1 MDLESNPFYLL
12 GASIRDGHHRIVELA
27 EERSLSG
34 DPNQYSKARAILT
47 NPRQRLYAEVAWLPG
62 VAPSRAED
70 FIKQIRSGGTIS
82 ARGLVRVSPMASCNL
97 LAWAI
102 IALLIDREPEETLRQ
117 CMQALIAQFE
127 DINLK
132 YLLQLINEDRSAAG
146 FTLIQ
151 SEDAVQEALATHR
164 SFLGKALREGLDKF
178 REPDVVLT
186 EIASYIT
193 VNGSRQAPLLLEE
206 LTALYQIEVQQHL
219 NRLSGQILKFTAS
232 IKKLL
237 AAAKGQAEGLS
248 DCLEQL
254 ASSVREWDRIA
265 QPIHLIS
272 KTRGIEDEG
281 SVELASGIRDFTVCL
296 ANEFG
301 LHKEAQALSKVMAEV
316 FAELPQ
322 LSSRVDDDLSTLQ
335 DIVVNK
341 EKATTEELEKWE
353 KEIFLDLYIGFNQ
366 LIISAEKIS
375 YNGVSIRTNEVD
387 WVRWGKPPFLI
398 SLGSQKDMIVIE
410 CKRFMENRGT
420 VERYET
426 ILSKLWKAV
435 CVRLVTKTLSRLSA
449 GEELTIGNAIVNMT
463 GVVLHTPKHWLKS
476 EPVLCPW
483 EDIAVSSES
492 GDVRIYC
499 RDDPSTCVKLSYSDA
514 NVRIVERIARFLR
527 EDDDN
532 SARLRKGEFTNIG
545 GS

>member
-1 MDLESNPFYLL
+1 M
-12 GASIRDGHHRIVELA
+12 
-27 EERSLSG
+27 
-34 DPNQYSKARAILT
+34 
-47 NPRQRLYAEVAWLPG
+47 
-62 VAPSRAED
+62 
-70 FIKQIRSGGTIS
+70 
-82 ARGLVRVSPMASCNL
+82 
-97 LAWAI
+97 
-102 IALLIDREPEETLRQ
+102 
-117 CMQALIAQFE
+117 
-127 DINLK
+127 
-132 YLLQLINEDRSAAG
+132 
-146 FTLIQ
+146 
-151 SEDAVQEALATHR
+151 
-164 SFLGKALREGLDKF
+164 
-178 REPDVVLT
+178 
-186 EIASYIT
+186 
-193 VNGSRQAPLLLEE
+193 
-206 LTALYQIEVQQHL
+206 TALYQIEVQQHL

-237 AAAKGQAEGLS
+237 ATAKGQAESLS

-254 ASSVREWDRIA
+254 ASSMREWDRIA

-272 KTRGIEDEG
+272 KTRGTEDEG
-281 SVELASGIRDFTVCL
+281 SLELASGIRDFTVCL

-353 KEIFLDLYIGFNQ
+353 KEIFLDLHIGFNR

-387 WVRWGKPPFLI
+387 WVGWGKPPFLI

-410 CKRFMENRGT
+410 CKRFMEIT
-420 VERYET
+420 VTAEKRYDT

-435 CVRLVTKTLSRLSA
+435 CVRLVTKTLARLSA
-449 GEELTIGNAIVNMT
+449 GEELTISNAIVNKT
-463 GVVLHTPKHWLKS
+463 GVVLQTPKHWLKS

-492 GDVRIYC
+492 NGVRIYC

-514 NVRIVERIARFLR
+514 NVRILERIARFLR

-532 SARLRKGEFTNIG
+532 SARLRNGEFTNIG